1 MKWVGLTIML
11 IPLFKW
17 LAYLERGY
25 RAYGEEL
32 CVIGFVILLY
42 SVVHS
47 EPYLVWRE
55 KRRNKRRLKRLAER
69 RIYCEKY

>member
-1 MKWVGLTIML
+1 VKWVGLTIVL

-32 CVIGFVILLY
+32 VAVGFVIVLY
-42 SVVHS
+42 SIVHS
-47 EPYLVWRE
+47 EPWIAWRE
-55 KRRNKRRLKRLAER
+55 KRRNKRRLKRLSAR
-69 RIYCEKY
+69 NDLL